1 MKTCNNCGI
10 QKLLLEFPKTHPH
23 CKKCNTARASKWN
36 KKNPNK
42 RKIIIQ
48 KNNYKKRYG
57 LSVEDK
63 QFMIDK
69 QNGLCAICNNQLKTT
84 HDVCVDHCHIT
95 NKVRGILCRKCNL
108 GIGHFNDSLDSLKS
122 ALKYLKKHQKI

>member
-10 QKLLLEFPKTHPH
+10 QKPLTEFPKTHPH
-23 CKKCNTARASKWN
+23 CKKCNISRASKWN
-36 KKNPNK
+36 KENPNR

-48 KNNYKKRYG
+48 KDNYKRRYG

-63 QFMIDK
+63 QLMIDN
-69 QNGLCAICNNQLKTT
+69 QNGLCAICNNPLKST
-84 HDVCVDHCHIT
+84 HDVCVDHCHTT

-108 GIGHFNDSLDSLKS
+108 GIGHLNDSLDILKS
-122 ALKYLKKHQKI
+122 AIKYLKKHQKI